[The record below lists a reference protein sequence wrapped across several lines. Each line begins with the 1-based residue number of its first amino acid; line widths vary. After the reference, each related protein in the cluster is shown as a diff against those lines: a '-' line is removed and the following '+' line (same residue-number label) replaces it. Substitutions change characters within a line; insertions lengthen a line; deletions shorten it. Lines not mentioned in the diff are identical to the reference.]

1 MKILAAKVRDVRYKI
16 ELDGVILHVDTE
28 FESKNLIFDI
38 TVRNQENEKIDLGR
52 DAKKRIYDFLQ
63 ENCYNYDVWG
73 LI

>member
-16 ELDGVILHVDTE
+16 ELDGVILHVDAE

-52 DAKKRIYDFLQ
+52 DTKKRIYEFIQ
-63 ENCYNYDVWG
+63 QNCYDHDVWG